1 MSMRMLV
8 DAAHPEETRVAV
20 IRGNRLEAFEFES
33 ASKKQL
39 KGNIYLAKVT
49 RVEPSLQAAFVDY
62 GGNRHGF
69 LAFNEIHPDYY
80 QIPVQDRAGLLEE
93 QTVGDDED
101 SDGENLSDD
110 GVESLGGEDDLDEE
124 IKRRSRALRHYK
136 IQEVIKRRQ
145 IILIQV
151 VKEERGTKG
160 AALTTYLSLAGRY
173 CVLMPNTA
181 RGGGISRKIINPS
194 DRKRLKGI
202 ATSFDA
208 PQGMGV
214 IIRTAGLNRT
224 KPEIKRDYDYLLRTW
239 NAVRDLT
246 LKSTAPCLVHE
257 EGDLIRRGIR
267 DLYNKDIT
275 EILVAGEEGYKAAK
289 SFMKTLMPSQAKVVQ
304 PYRDNVPLFHKF
316 LVEREIDEMYSPRV
330 TLKSGAYIIINPTEA
345 LVAIDVNS
353 GRSTKERNIEETAYR
368 TNLEAAEEV
377 ARQVRLRDL
386 AGLIVIDFIDMEV
399 SKNVR
404 AVEAKLKE
412 CLKGDR
418 ARIQVGRISSF
429 GLMEMSRQ
437 RLRPDLIEASTNT
450 CPGCAGTGVV
460 RSTESAA
467 LALLRGV
474 EDEGIR
480 EPGAVLTVDAP
491 AEVAIYILNQK
502 RDVLRVLEER
512 YNFTVEVRIDE
523 ALVSPDHRIGR
534 KKHEELDGGETPAV
548 RRTKPAEVEK
558 EKPQTD
564 DEGQSDG
571 RRRRRGRRRRPRNG
585 NEDVAAESEVQN
597 GPQVS
602 EDTKSVSEAAAEG
615 IEATSTN
622 STKEGEAETE
632 DAPAPRRRR
641 RSRRGGRGRSRPS
654 TAAAAATDTEA
665 GTENQ
670 AVSESTEALDAPTD
684 NESDTSVVANSET
697 SADAAV
703 SDVSS
708 EIVSEV
714 AEDPKKPA
722 ARKRSTAAKK
732 PRAASSRVRKTT
744 PRGKK
749 AEEEPSD
756 KDTETSPVSTSPP
769 NSSSEDED
777 TGSPTPAAAPKSV
790 SRPEPVAVS
799 EPAPDVA
806 VPLAA
811 SAVKG
816 PSDPDAG
823 AQEAV
828 DKPKRRGWWQRK

>member
-80 QIPVQDRAGLLEE
+80 QIPVQDRAGLIEE
-93 QTVGDDED
+93 QTDSDDED
-101 SDGENLSDD
+101 SNGEKVSDD
-110 GVESLGGEDDLDEE
+110 GVESLGGEDDLDED

-202 ATSFDA
+202 ATSFEV

-239 NAVRDLT
+239 NAVRELT

-289 SFMKTLMPSQAKVVQ
+289 GFMKTLMPSQAKVVQ
-304 PYRDNVPLFHKF
+304 PYRDNVPLFHKYM
-316 LVEREIDEMYSPRV
+316 VEREIDEMYSPRV

-345 LVAIDVNS
+345 LVAVDVNS

-450 CPGCAGTGVV
+450 CPSCAGTGLV

-502 RDVLRVLEER
+502 RAVLRELEER
-512 YNFTVEVRIDE
+512 YNFRVDVRIDE
-523 ALVSPDHRIGR
+523 ALIAPDHRISR
-534 KKHEELDGGETPAV
+534 KKHEGVDGDEKPAV
-548 RRTKPAEVEK
+548 RQTKPIEAEK

-564 DEGQSDG
+564 DEGQTDG
-571 RRRRRGRRRRPRNG
+571 RRRRRGRRRRPRDSNQ
-585 NEDVAAESEVQN
+585 DVAAENEIQN
-597 GPQVS
+597 GTQVS
-602 EDTKSVSEAAAEG
+602 EGSEAITEAAAEG
-615 IEATSTN
+615 AETA
-622 STKEGEAETE
+622 STKSVTSAAETE

-641 RSRRGGRGRSRPS
+641 RSRRGGRGRSRAAT
-654 TAAAAATDTEA
+654 TAATETDA
-665 GTENQ
+665 GTESQ
-670 AVSESTEALDAPTD
+670 EILESTEALDTPTD
-684 NESDTSVVANSET
+684 N
-697 SADAAV
+697 V
-703 SDVSS
+703 SDVNG
-708 EIVSEV
+708 EVVSDAGE
-714 AEDPKKPA
+714 ELKKSP
-722 ARKRSTAAKK
+722 ARKRSTAVKK
-732 PRAASSRVRKTT
+732 PRAASTHARKTT

-749 AEEEPSD
+749 VEEEPSD
-756 KDTETSPVSTSPP
+756 KGSKTQAVSASPVNAPS
-769 NSSSEDED
+769 DD
-777 TGSPTPAAAPKSV
+777 DDQGSPSPTTAPKST
-790 SRPEPVAVS
+790 SRPEPKTVS
-799 EPAPDVA
+799 EPTPDVA

-811 SAVKG
+811 SPVDG
-816 PSDPDAG
+816 PSDQDAG
-823 AQEAV
+823 AQEAA